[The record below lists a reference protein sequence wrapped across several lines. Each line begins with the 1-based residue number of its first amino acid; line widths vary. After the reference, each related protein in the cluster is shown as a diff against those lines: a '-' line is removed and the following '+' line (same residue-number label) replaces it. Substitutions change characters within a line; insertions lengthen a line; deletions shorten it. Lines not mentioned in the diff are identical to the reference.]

1 MTGNLKSKIIR
12 AIVVVIIPL
21 YLFSCTTPT
30 KVIESLKQ
38 DEFELA
44 SPNQVGLN
52 PTSLAR
58 VDSLVSN
65 QVYPNIH
72 SVLISKD
79 NKLVFE
85 KYYRGNDQVWGDDIG
100 VIDFNQDSL
109 HDVRSVSKSVVSA
122 CIGIAIAQGK
132 IRSVDQ
138 RVFDFFSEYKHLDT
152 GMNSTLTIR
161 HMLTMTTGQKW
172 NENISYADTT
182 NSERRM
188 IRSKDPVEYA
198 LSQPFEKTPGTAW
211 NYNGG
216 TTQVLAAI
224 IEKVTGKHI
233 DAFAREFL
241 FHPLDIARFEWTR
254 FPNSVMP
261 AAASGLRLRPRDMLK
276 FGMLYINKGKYN
288 NNHVLT
294 ADWVKES
301 TRTHIPNKSQPG
313 SIENGY
319 GYQFWTE
326 TVQLPAGNIPFAL
339 AIGNGFQRIFIDD
352 KNKMIVVITSGNYNA
367 RNLANNPD
375 KLVYEEIYDAL
386 NQ

>member
-1 MTGNLKSKIIR
+1 MTGNINSKIIR
-12 AIVVVIIPL
+12 VIVVAITPFC
-21 YLFSCTTPT
+21 LFSCTTPT

-44 SPNQVGLN
+44 SPDQVGLN
-52 PTSLAR
+52 PTVVAR
-58 VDSLVSN
+58 VDSLVN
-65 QVYPNIH
+65 NLVYPNIH
-72 SVLISKD
+72 SILISKD

-85 KYYRGNDQVWGDDIG
+85 RYYRGKDQVWGDDIG
-100 VIDFNQDSL
+100 VIDFKQDSL
-109 HDVRSVSKSVVSA
+109 HDLRSVSKSVVSA
-122 CIGIAIAQGK
+122 CIGIAIEQGK
-132 IRSVDQ
+132 IKSVDQ
-138 RVFDFFSEYKHLDT
+138 KVFDFFPEYKYLDT
-152 GMNSTLTIR
+152 GMNATLTIR

-188 IRSKDPVEYA
+188 IRNKDPVAYA
-198 LSQPFEKTPGTAW
+198 LSQPFDNTPGTSW

-224 IEKVTGKHI
+224 VHISTGQQV
-233 DAFAREFL
+233 DAFARDHL
-241 FHPLDIARFEWTR
+241 FNPLGVRRFEWTR
-254 FPNSVMP
+254 YPNSNIP

-276 FGMLYINKGKYN
+276 FGMLYINKGKHN
-288 NNHVLT
+288 DIHVLT
-294 ADWVKES
+294 NEWVKES
-301 TRTHIPNKSQPG
+301 TRTHIPSKHQPRT
-313 SIENGY
+313 IDNGY

-326 TVQLPAGNIPFAL
+326 TAQLPAGDIPFAI

-367 RNLANNPD
+367 RKLSNNPD